1 VGSGNIGATNAI
13 RALGARWGG
22 LVFAM
27 DVAKGAGAALL
38 GGGHVPTAL
47 AAGAAAVLGHV
58 FSPLAGFKGGRGV
71 ATSLGVFLAIL
82 PVPALLAL
90 GVWIVLVAISRR
102 VSVASIGAAL
112 AYPGLVA
119 WRMPRDEYRS
129 AYLVAAI
136 LIAALVV
143 IRHIPNIRRLVAG
156 TEVPTF
162 GKGAK
167 P

>member
-1 VGSGNIGATNAI
+1 MQATEHI
-13 RALGARWGG
+13 
-22 LVFAM
+22 
-27 DVAKGAGAALL
+27 
-38 GGGHVPTAL
+38 
-47 AAGAAAVLGHV
+47 VLE
-58 FSPLAGFKGGRGV
+58 SDERN
-71 ATSLGVFLAIL
+71 
-82 PVPALLAL
+82 VPALLAL

-112 AYPGLVA
+112 AYPCLVA

-143 IRHIPNIRRLVAG
+143 IRHIPNIRRLLAG

-162 GKGAK
+162 GKGAN